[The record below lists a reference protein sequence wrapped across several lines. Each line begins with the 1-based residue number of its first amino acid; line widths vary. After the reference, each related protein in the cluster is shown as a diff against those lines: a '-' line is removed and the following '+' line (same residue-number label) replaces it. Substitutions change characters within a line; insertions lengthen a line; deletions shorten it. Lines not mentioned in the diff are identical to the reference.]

1 MSIKRLPIIISEEEQ
16 LRIHKLIPWGL
27 TSRIMRLLLIQVLDL
42 LEDHG
47 DVILGAL
54 LSGKITAL
62 DLLKKGIEKE
72 EIVESVDEAERRL
85 SSGSIGS

>member
-1 MSIKRLPIIISEEEQ
+1 
-16 LRIHKLIPWGL
+16 
-27 TSRIMRLLLIQVLDL
+27 MRLLLIQVLDL